1 MLKLRETVVKPTVLE
16 NCKSGQKL
24 MDIDLSDNQNLI
36 SDGKTNSGF
45 EVTGIINKLKK
56 VDTVN
61 VVFESHP
68 AICSWNG

>member
-1 MLKLRETVVKPTVLE
+1 
-16 NCKSGQKL
+16 

-45 EVTGIINKLKK
+45 EVAGIINKLKK